1 MSTPTTSAQ
10 ATSRPTLLCR
20 LRTAYNAFQHGSAA
34 LQSPFLLLVRL
45 YWGWQ
50 FAQTG
55 WGKLHNLA
63 HVTGFFTSLHIPLP
77 GPTALFI
84 SLLEFVGG
92 ILLALGL
99 GTRVIGFLLAI
110 DMFMAYLL
118 TNRDALATILSNPD
132 NFYSDAAF
140 TFLIASLIVFI
151 FGAGRYSLDYWI
163 FRRNQK

>member
-1 MSTPTTSAQ
+1 MSTPTAPPS
-10 ATSRPTLLCR
+10 SRPTLFCR

-50 FAQTG
+50 FAATG
-55 WGKLHNLA
+55 WGKLHNLP
-63 HVTGFFTSLHIPLP
+63 HVTAFFASLHIPLP

-99 GTRVIGFLLAI
+99 ATRVIGFLLAV
-110 DMFMAYLL
+110 DMFVAYL
-118 TNRDALATILSNPD
+118 TTDIAALATILSNPD
-132 NFYSDAAF
+132 NFYNDAAY

-151 FGAGRYSLDYWI
+151 FGAGRFSLDYWI
-163 FRRNQK
+163 FRRAKS